1 MKEERERDSA
11 CERMRER
18 GREIARLKW
27 DKHMI
32 LALSTKCAWKWPTQ
46 TWSCFV

>member
-1 MKEERERDSA
+1 MKREVAGEKER
-11 CERMRER
+11 
-18 GREIARLKW
+18 W

-46 TWSCFV
+46 TWSYFV